1 MAIATRWSRCDVLGS
16 LFFVW
21 LTGGKLGPLDRNT
34 ISVDQKMAEIKPAH
48 SPTPVSV
55 LTVSGAV
62 GAKAIP

>member
-1 MAIATRWSRCDVLGS
+1 

-21 LTGGKLGPLDRNT
+21 LTGGKLGPLVRNT

-55 LTVSGAV
+55 LTVFRCGGRESNSIA
-62 GAKAIP
+62 ASMRR